1 MSNSVKKNA
10 AFNTIKTVFGIIY
23 PLITFPY
30 ISRVLMAE
38 NVGKINFGNSIVSYF
53 SLIASLGVTTYAIRE
68 CSKVKHDREKL
79 DEIASQI
86 ISINIISTLVAYLS
100 LAITL
105 VVARPLDNYR
115 ELICI
120 QSSTILFATLGADWI
135 NSAMEDFKYIAMRTI
150 GMQLFSLVLMFIFI
164 HKPEDY
170 ITYAIISVVAS
181 SGANII
187 NILYRRKFCRTK
199 FTFNIDWKKHFPPI
213 MIMFSMILA
222 QTIYTSSDM
231 TILGL
236 IKGDYEVGL
245 YSTSVK
251 IYNLVN
257 QVVASVAFVVMP
269 QLSAGFAKDDFKR
282 VNELLRYALNF
293 IVILG
298 LPCLVGLNVI
308 CSPII
313 GTLGGEG
320 YLGATISLH
329 ILSAALLCSFIGGWI
344 VNMMLVPAEKE
355 KGSLKSSIIS
365 AILNVV
371 LNLILIPTWGLNG
384 AAFTTFLAE
393 LTGLIVVKP
402 YIDKRIKIENLWN
415 MFRGP
420 LAGSIFIALVGIV
433 ISHVL
438 TSYVLITFVTIIVS
452 AIGYAIIL
460 LIFKDQFFMCY
471 MKSVLDK
478 LKRRA
483 PDLKMKK

>member
-199 FTFNIDWKKHFPPI
+199 FTFSIDWKKHFPPI
-213 MIMFSMILA
+213 MI
-222 QTIYTSSDM
+222 
-231 TILGL
+231 
-236 IKGDYEVGL
+236 
-245 YSTSVK
+245 
-251 IYNLVN
+251 
-257 QVVASVAFVVMP
+257 
-269 QLSAGFAKDDFKR
+269 
-282 VNELLRYALNF
+282 
-293 IVILG
+293 
-298 LPCLVGLNVI
+298 
-308 CSPII
+308 
-313 GTLGGEG
+313 
-320 YLGATISLH
+320 
-329 ILSAALLCSFIGGWI
+329 SF
-344 VNMMLVPAEKE
+344 
-355 KGSLKSSIIS
+355 
-365 AILNVV
+365 
-371 LNLILIPTWGLNG
+371 
-384 AAFTTFLAE
+384 
-393 LTGLIVVKP
+393 
-402 YIDKRIKIENLWN
+402 R
-415 MFRGP
+415 
-420 LAGSIFIALVGIV
+420 
-433 ISHVL
+433 
-438 TSYVLITFVTIIVS
+438 
-452 AIGYAIIL
+452 
-460 LIFKDQFFMCY
+460 
-471 MKSVLDK
+471 
-478 LKRRA
+478 
-483 PDLKMKK
+483 